1 MGNFYLCVLFI
12 FLSKELVENLSS
24 IFEYNKNC
32 LVEKL
37 LMDNINKVLENETN
51 SDKVGAVNERL
62 EELKEQMMNLVR
74 LDVRKKE
81 DKINEFDVNGRAENK
96 LFKT

>member
-1 MGNFYLCVLFI
+1 
-12 FLSKELVENLSS
+12 
-24 IFEYNKNC
+24 
-32 LVEKL
+32 
-37 LMDNINKVLENETN
+37 MDNINKVLENETN
-51 SDKVGAVNERL
+51 SDEVGAVNERL